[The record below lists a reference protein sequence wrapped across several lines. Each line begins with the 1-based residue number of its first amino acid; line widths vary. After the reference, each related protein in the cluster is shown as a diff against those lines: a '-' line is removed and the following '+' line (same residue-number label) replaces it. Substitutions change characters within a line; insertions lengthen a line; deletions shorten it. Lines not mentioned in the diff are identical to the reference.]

1 MAFVLLSQSDS
12 CGLYIPELECE
23 IGASGL
29 GGRFTTVEGILNA
42 IKDQIV
48 ESSAVFHD
56 SEDVDRKENIEKY
69 GEMVQTEWGC
79 WCP

>member
-1 MAFVLLSQSDS
+1 MKIVVCFFFSQSDT
-12 CGLYIPELECE
+12 CGLNIPELDCE

-48 ESSAVFHD
+48 ESSAIFHD
-56 SEDVDRKENIEKY
+56 SADIDRRKNIETY
-69 GEMVQTEWGC
+69 GK
-79 WCP
+79 